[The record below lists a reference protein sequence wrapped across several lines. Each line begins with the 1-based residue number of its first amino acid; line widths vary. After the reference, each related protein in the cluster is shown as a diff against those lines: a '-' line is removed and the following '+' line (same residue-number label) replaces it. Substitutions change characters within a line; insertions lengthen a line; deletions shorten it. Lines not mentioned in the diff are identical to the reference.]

1 MCIIINN
8 QKIDNERKLIINK
21 IKKKITKI
29 IDNPKLNIEEIKLID
44 KDKDSKNNTR
54 IINIVQDGY
63 LIAGTKQRVSKLFI
77 RYLLDKLLKNNK
89 DRKIDTLLYAGTMN
103 GFGAIATA
111 YSAYKLGLKSKVF
124 LSGDILQSNTRQVN
138 TLLALDSEITIC
150 KTYREARNLE
160 WKTSNDPHKKWT
172 SLPNYYVVPMGLN
185 DEDGK
190 MIELLSKQIK
200 KASKGTILDS
210 TIRIKEKN
218 RINEKVR
225 IWCVAGSGGIAG
237 AIRKAFPDAEMFIYL
252 VYDGGIYT
260 KKVIEWAM
268 KENITILNNSD
279 KYKNVGN
286 YNFNDRKKY
295 YSSVREYDDLIW
307 PYVKKYGKD
316 GDFIW
321 NVASDDLDI
330 II

>member
-1 MCIIINN
+1 LN
-8 QKIDNERKLIINK
+8 KL
-21 IKKKITKI
+21 
-29 IDNPKLNIEEIKLID
+29 
-44 KDKDSKNNTR
+44 S
-54 IINIVQDGY
+54 
-63 LIAGTKQRVSKLFI
+63 
-77 RYLLDKLLKNNK
+77 K

-124 LSGDILQSNTRQVN
+124 LAGDILQSNTRQVN
-138 TLLALDSEITIC
+138 TLLALDSEVTIC

-160 WKTSNDPHKKWT
+160 WKISNDPHKKWT

-200 KASKGTILDS
+200 KASKGTILDIDT
-210 TIRIKEKN
+210 TIKINEKV
-218 RINEKVR
+218 RTYEKDRSYEKVR
-225 IWCVAGSGGIAG
+225 IWCVAGSGGIAS
-237 AIRKAFPDAEMFIYL
+237 AIHKAFPDAEMFIYL
-252 VYDGGIYT
+252 VYNGGIYT
-260 KKVIEWAM
+260 KKVIEWAK
-268 KENITILNNSD
+268 KENITILNHSD
-279 KYKNVGN
+279 KYKNIGN
-286 YNFNDRKKY
+286 YNLNDRKKY
-295 YSSVREYDDLIW
+295 YSSVEEYDDLIW
-307 PYVKKYGKD
+307 RYVKKYGKD